1 MPKATASK
9 VGKRFDLKELP
20 EGYVVLRKL
29 NYGEMLARRNLGMG
43 VTAPFKRDS
52 DSIDLQLDLSQEEVR
67 VYEFTNMIIDHNL
80 EDEEGRKLNMM
91 DRNDINKLDPKV
103 ALEIEGYIT
112 GLNLPDDER
121 PLLEQSGS
129 SSDTEN
135 GSKIQT

>member
-9 VGKRFDLKELP
+9 QGQKFNLKELP

-52 DSIDLQLDLSQEEVR
+52 DSIDMKLDLSQEEVR
-67 VYEFTNMIIDHNL
+67 VYEFSHMVIEHNL
-80 EDEEGRKLNMM
+80 EDDGGRKLNLM
-91 DRNDINKLDPKV
+91 DRNDISKLDPKI

-112 GLNLPDDER
+112 ELNLPDDET
-121 PLLEQSGS
+121 PLPVKSGLP
-129 SSDTEN
+129 SDTEN
-135 GSKIQT
+135 GSKTQT